1 MYNYF
6 KYNLYQI
13 LEFNFGIDSN
23 IYSNFVTVKI
33 SYRNVSSLEL
43 LYNILLYISS
53 NKLDVKD

>member
-13 LEFNFGIDSN
+13 LEFNFGIHSN